1 MSRTARKNDKSGFFH
16 IMVQGI
22 NKEKIFKKEKDKK
35 QFLFFMKKYY
45 CNYKIKIIAYCV
57 MDNHVHLIIHSE
69 DINEISNYMHK
80 INGVY
85 AIYYNDTNKRIGYVF
100 RDRYK
105 SQFIYDRDY
114 LFKCIKYVHMNPV
127 KAKMVNSEKEYKYSS
142 YNDFVS
148 KKGYIDESIIELV
161 FIDKDYLKIFNSVE
175 VVDIEII
182 DVDNDNEN
190 LKNAINKY
198 IIENNTS
205 IESIINNK
213 NESYEFFSMLISK
226 GYKQNKIAKILNIS
240 PSKISKIINKKI

>member
-1 MSRTARKNDKSGFFH
+1 MSRIARKSNKGGFFH

-45 CNYKIKIIAYCV
+45 CSYKIKIIAYCI
-57 MDNHVHLIIHSE
+57 MDNHVHLIIYSK

-80 INGVY
+80 VNGVY

-127 KAKMVNSEKEYKYSS
+127 KARIVNSESEYKYSS
-142 YNDFVS
+142 YNDFIN
-148 KKGYIDESIIELV
+148 KKGYIDDLIIELV
-161 FIDKDYLKIFNSVE
+161 FINKDYLKIFNSIGD
-175 VVDIEII
+175 VDIEII

-190 LKNAINKY
+190 LQNAINKY
-198 IIENNTS
+198 IKENNTS
-205 IESIINNK
+205 LENIINNK
-213 NESYEFFSMLISK
+213 NESYQFFSILISK
-226 GYKQNKIAKILNIS
+226 GYKQNKIAK
-240 PSKISKIINKKI
+240 K